1 MSSLPFSSPSFLSF
15 YLTIHPPYHAPRVLL
30 SALCNMDF
38 TLCRPLTRPS
48 LLSGSFHPSILSSS
62 YDVPHSASYN
72 IVISLFKASIIPR
85 AFTFLS
91 SLETRHGSI
100 KRKKKKKRGK
110 NTTSCKIIPSLDA
123 FSRRLILLR

>member
-15 YLTIHPPYHAPRVLL
+15 YLTTHPPYHAPRVLL

-38 TLCRPLTRPS
+38 TLCHPLTRPS
-48 LLSGSFHPSILSSS
+48 LLPGSFHDHPSILSSS
-62 YDVPHSASYN
+62 YNVPHSASYN

-85 AFTFLS
+85 AFTSLS

-100 KRKKKKKRGK
+100 KRKKKRRE
-110 NTTSCKIIPSLDA
+110 KIQRHARSSLHSTRFRNA
-123 FSRRLILLR
+123 